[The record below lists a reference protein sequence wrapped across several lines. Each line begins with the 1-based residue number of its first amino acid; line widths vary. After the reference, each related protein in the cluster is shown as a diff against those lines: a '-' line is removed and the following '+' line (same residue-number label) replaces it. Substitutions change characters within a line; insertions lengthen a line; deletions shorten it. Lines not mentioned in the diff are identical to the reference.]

1 MSRRAALTALLLLLL
16 LLLRSAAFAEEGITD
31 AEHVE
36 GARYRCVYGGAEREF
51 LLYLPEDFE
60 GSPLVL
66 MLHGYGGSVEGFRTE
81 TRFEQDANA
90 RGYSVAYVA
99 GAPDPGD
106 KTSAV
111 GWDHAGPGRDTGFLC
126 ALASYL
132 AAAYRLDES
141 RVFAVGFSN
150 GAFMAH
156 RLALE
161 AGDVFAAVVS
171 VAGSVSESVWERRPA
186 ACRVGLLQITGEKD
200 QAVPKHSDGSA
211 RYARSPAVEDLI
223 AWYAEANGLAGSET
237 EALGNGSVLTKYT
250 GGSDRQVWHALIS
263 GGRHSW
269 SAERITGVN
278 TNELI
283 LSFLDTQ

>member
-1 MSRRAALTALLLLLL
+1 MSKRAALTALLLLSLL
-16 LLLRSAAFAEEGITD
+16 LPRSPACAQGDIADAA
-31 AEHVE
+31 HVE
-36 GARYRCVYGGAEREF
+36 GARYRCVYSGAPREF
-51 LLYLPEDFE
+51 LLYLPEDYE

-66 MLHGYGGSVEGFRTE
+66 MLHGYGGSVAGFRME
-81 TRFEQDANA
+81 TGFERDANA
-90 RGYSVAYVA
+90 RGYSVVYAA

-106 KTSAV
+106 KTSAS

-126 ALASYL
+126 ALAAYL
-132 AAAYRLDES
+132 VTAYRLDGS

-171 VAGSVSESVWERRPA
+171 VGGSVSESVWERRPA

-200 QAVPKHSDGSA
+200 QTVPKHSDGSA

-223 AWYAEANGLAGSET
+223 AWYAGANGLIGSTT
-237 EALGNGSVLTKYT
+237 EDLGKGSVLTKYA
-250 GGSDRQVWHALIS
+250 GGSDRQVWHALIA

-269 SAERITGVN
+269 SAESITGVN

>member
-1 MSRRAALTALLLLLL
+1 MSKRAALTALLLLFLL
-16 LLLRSAAFAEEGITD
+16 LPRSAAFAEDGIAD
-31 AEHVE
+31 AVPVE
-36 GARYRCVYGGAEREF
+36 GARYRCEYDGSVREF

-66 MLHGYGGSVEGFRTE
+66 MLHGYGASVEGFRTQ
-81 TRFEQDANA
+81 TGFEQDANA
-90 RGYSVAYVA
+90 HGYSVAYVA

-106 KTSAV
+106 RTSAS
-111 GWDHAGPGRDTGFLC
+111 GWDHAGPGRDTGFLR

-132 AAAYRLDES
+132 ATTYRLDGS

-171 VAGSVSESVWERRPA
+171 VAGSVSESVWDRRPA
-186 ACRVGLLQITGEKD
+186 ACRVGLLQITGEMD
-200 QAVPKHSDGSA
+200 QTVPKHSDGSA

-223 AWYAEANGLAGSET
+223 AWYAEANGLTESET
-237 EALGNGSVLTKYT
+237 ETLGNSSVLTKYT
-250 GGSDRQVWHALIS
+250 GGSDRQVWHALIA